1 MIRLHLVSLISLLL
15 PYGFR
20 TNLVPTER
28 SIRGESNAVGC
39 KTFGEELV
47 EDVGYYR
54 EMSRLAQIR
63 DISAFLFRTVVRWTS
78 PLRVKCSPSILSRFW
93 SGLECFGGLKG
104 GFASVTSRFW
114 VFVSCNSCC
123 EAGEWLQAWYIDGQ
137 EAYFDCDSR
146 IPYIP
151 CMERSSSSG
160 ILQEIPPSL
169 SCLRL
174 EDLESLVGSCIGLQ
188 SEPQL

>member
-28 SIRGESNAVGC
+28 SIRGESNAVSC
-39 KTFGEELV
+39 KTFGEELA

-54 EMSRLAQIR
+54 QMSRLAQIR
-63 DISAFLFRTVVRWTS
+63 DISSF
-78 PLRVKCSPSILSRFW
+78 
-93 SGLECFGGLKG
+93 
-104 GFASVTSRFW
+104 
-114 VFVSCNSCC
+114 
-123 EAGEWLQAWYIDGQ
+123 
-137 EAYFDCDSR
+137 
-146 IPYIP
+146 
-151 CMERSSSSG
+151 SG